1 MHRGNGDAMET
12 ESEFQLNCRY
22 KLFDGQPCHGRF
34 SVDEL
39 ADVRMQFL
47 GMTHDELEIAIFAK
61 LSCGMHLSTFTTAS
75 CRGQQ
80 KVRKSQRTDF
90 YHHGFRVCHEIF
102 RYIHGIGQD
111 KLTAHYKTAG
121 VKARVHLNKRKRH
134 VHALK
139 FDDTRAVVDF
149 IVNYA
154 ETNAIIL
161 PGRTP
166 GHWKTDVK
174 LLPTKCM
181 KKTVYTQYCCAVAVA
196 GTRKVSLRTFWRLW
210 QQLLPFVVTMRPA
223 TDLCWYCQ
231 KGVTKLARSSNLP
244 DNEKSVA
251 VRDYEEHLR

>member
-90 YHHGFRVCHEIF
+90 YGFRACHEIF

-111 KLTAHYKTAG
+111 KLTALIAHYKTAG
-121 VKARVHLNKRKRH
+121 VKARIHLNKRKRSLMIL
-134 VHALK
+134 VPSLTSSLTMQKPMPLSFLDALQ
-139 FDDTRAVVDF
+139 DTGRQ
-149 IVNYA
+149 
-154 ETNAIIL
+154 TSSCCPPNA
-161 PGRTP
+161 
-166 GHWKTDVK
+166 
-174 LLPTKCM
+174 
-181 KKTVYTQYCCAVAVA
+181 
-196 GTRKVSLRTFWRLW
+196 
-210 QQLLPFVVTMRPA
+210 
-223 TDLCWYCQ
+223 
-231 KGVTKLARSSNLP
+231 
-244 DNEKSVA
+244 
-251 VRDYEEHLR
+251 